1 MADQP
6 HTPPSQGTTYG
17 RQKSKWNKSM
27 TPQGGHDGP
36 SPRII
41 VAAIAAVVLLI
52 FILRNGHAT
61 TINFLFFSWDTTVR
75 WSLFIAVLLGV
86 GLDRLIV
93 WGLAR
98 HKSHEAQADA
108 TDAAGDSNGNDHS

>member
-1 MADQP
+1 MTDQP
-6 HTPPSQGTTYG
+6 HDPPAHGTTYG

-41 VAAIAAVVLLI
+41 VAAIAALVLLI
-52 FILRNGHAT
+52 FILRNGHST

-86 GLDRLIV
+86 GLDRLVI

-98 HKSHEAQADA
+98 RKSHEDQAN
-108 TDAAGDSNGNDHS
+108 TDDSTGDDHS

>member
-1 MADQP
+1 MTEQP
-6 HTPPSQGTTYG
+6 QTPPAHGTTYG

-27 TPQGGHDGP
+27 TPQGGHEGP

-41 VAAIAAVVLLI
+41 VAIVLAVVLLI
-52 FILRNGHAT
+52 FILRNSHTT

-75 WSLFIAVLLGV
+75 WSLFIAVVLGV
-86 GLDRLIV
+86 ALDRLII

-98 HKSHEAQADA
+98 HKAHEEQNADPQ
-108 TDAAGDSNGNDHS
+108 DDDPK